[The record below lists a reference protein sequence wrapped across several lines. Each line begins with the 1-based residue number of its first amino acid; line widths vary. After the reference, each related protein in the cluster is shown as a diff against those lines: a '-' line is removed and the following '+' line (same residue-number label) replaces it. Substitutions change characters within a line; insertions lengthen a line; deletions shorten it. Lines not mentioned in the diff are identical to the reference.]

1 MNSRPGILKRQSW
14 QILLSAL
21 SLAIGTICTPAQAA
35 DSGEASTLATII
47 PSARPLQI
55 PLEGKDVDAFVPSGC
70 KIFARASGD
79 LNRDGLPDAAFIVVQ
94 KDDNP
99 QGFADQPDS
108 MPRAVVVVFAQPG
121 GGYKRAAIGY
131 GPVMSGKTAT
141 NFALSVVEISIV
153 KGALVIKNAN
163 SASFTQAHELTFAW
177 QHGRMELTR
186 VSFNYCSL
194 RDENQ
199 HSSSEDRDLNIGFVQ
214 CSEDPMDDSKRV
226 KETRYFALR
235 APLLAGTL
243 PVIDGKVEKG
253 EWSGQSVIL
262 LSRTGNV
269 LQGRGFGIGPKTL
282 SPQMRAAWSKDDLF
296 VCAEIHGM
304 VVPQIENWHLQ
315 LMVIDGKLIR
325 PVESKTLTEGNKAT
339 VESRFKM
346 EQLPKDAMSE
356 GQYAPRRLKMAVQIV
371 GELPSGLGPLVISS
385 GCFRNVLGEISLC
398 RNAAQP
404 TLENWSWEHS
414 DE

>member
-1 MNSRPGILKRQSW
+1 MNSRPGILKKQSRLF
-14 QILLSAL
+14 LLSAL
-21 SLAIGTICTPAQAA
+21 SLAIGFSTIWAPAQAV
-35 DSGEASTLATII
+35 DSGEVSTLATII
-47 PSARPLQI
+47 PSATPLQI

-79 LNRDGLPDAAFIVVQ
+79 LNRDGLSDAAFIVVQ

-186 VSFNYCSL
+186 VSFNCCCL
-194 RDENQ
+194 RDGNQ
-199 HSSSEDRDLNIGFVQ
+199 HSSSEDRDLNTGLVHCAGARF
-214 CSEDPMDDSKRV
+214 
-226 KETRYFALR
+226 FALR
-235 APLLAGTL
+235 APLLGGTL

-253 EWSGQSVIL
+253 EWSGQSVHIE
-262 LSRTGNV
+262 SATV
-269 LQGRGFGIGPKTL
+269 Q
-282 SPQMRAAWSKDDLF
+282 AAYNKDDLF
-296 VCAEIHGM
+296 ICALMQGSAAPRM
-304 VVPQIENWHLQ
+304 KNCRVQ
-315 LMVIDGKLIR
+315 LLAAGGKLIQ
-325 PVESKTLTEGNKAT
+325 PVESKTLIAGDKT
-339 VESRFKM
+339 VVECKFKM
-346 EQLPKDAMSE
+346 EQIPKGAVSE
-356 GQYAPRRLKMAVQIV
+356 SEFAPKRLRLTVQIV
-371 GELPSGLGPLVISS
+371 GELPGGKGPLVIST
-385 GCFRNVLGEISLC
+385 GNGLKGLGEISLC